1 MDGLVGVKT
10 GGGGG
15 DGGSG
20 GVLHVC
26 WPSF

>member
-1 MDGLVGVKT
+1 MDGLFGVKT

-15 DGGSG
+15 DDGGG